1 MITQLKPG
9 HITSDDGSFRPS
21 SPVHMSIN
29 KIQFPRKLFFYIALI
44 FFFFFWTKLLPA
56 VSSKFVL
63 NVDATEWPH

>member
-21 SPVHMSIN
+21 SPVHIVHKQDTISQKVIFLYCLN
-29 KIQFPRKLFFYIALI
+29 